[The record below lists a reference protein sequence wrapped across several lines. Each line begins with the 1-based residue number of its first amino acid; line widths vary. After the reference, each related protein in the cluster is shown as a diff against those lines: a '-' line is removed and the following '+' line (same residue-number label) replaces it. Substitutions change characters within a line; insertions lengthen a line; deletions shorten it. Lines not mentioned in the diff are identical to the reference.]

1 MDSRERTFTALEHR
15 EPDRIPVDFWASA
28 GFRQRLAAETGLSF
42 EQFLDAN
49 DVDLR
54 YIEGPTYTGP
64 SLAGKEPGTSR
75 DIWGVPR
82 KQVELELGEHREF
95 YREVV
100 HPPLAEAQSVQD
112 VDDYPFW
119 PSADDFDYTVVEGQC
134 DRVRDKGRV
143 VVFMGDRLN
152 RVAQLKPAM
161 YLRGVDAILL
171 DMAMRPDMA
180 RAIFGHI
187 RSFYTAYLERILD
200 AAGGKIDIVLTGD
213 DFGTQDG
220 LLVSP
225 RMWDDFLREGFREYI
240 ALVRAHGARAM
251 HHTCGAVAGLIPAMM
266 DCGLQILQSVQ
277 PEARG
282 MDAAR
287 LKEAFGDRLCFHG
300 GVSIQR
306 TLPHGTPQAVQ
317 AEVKRVAETLGCGG
331 GYIFCTAHNIQADTP
346 MENVK
351 ALLRSYREYGRRE
364 T

>member
-15 EPDRIPVDFWASA
+15 EPDTIPVDFWAST
-28 GFRQRLAAETGLSF
+28 GFRRRLSAETGRTF
-42 EQFLDAN
+42 EQFLDEH

-54 YIEGPTYTGP
+54 YIPGPDYTGP
-64 SLAGKEPGTSR
+64 SLTGQRPGVSV

-82 KQVELELGEHREF
+82 KQVELEVKGHRET
-95 YREVV
+95 YKEVIRS
-100 HPPLAEAQSVQD
+100 PLADADSVQA
-112 VDDYPFW
+112 VEDYPAW
-119 PSADDFDYTVVEGQC
+119 PSPDDFDYGVVEAQC
-134 DRVRDKGRV
+134 DRIREKGRV

-161 YLRGVDAILL
+161 YLRGVDTILL
-171 DMAMRPDMA
+171 DMAMRPEMA
-180 RAIFGHI
+180 RAVFGRI
-187 RSFYTAYLERILD
+187 RRFYMAYLERILE

-213 DFGTQDG
+213 DFGSQDG

-225 RMWDDFLREGFREYI
+225 RMWSDFLRDGFRGYI
-240 ALVRAHGARAM
+240 GLIRSYGVTAM
-251 HHTCGAVAGLIPAMM
+251 HHTCGAVAELIPEMI

-282 MDAAR
+282 MEPAG
-287 LKEAFGDRLCFHG
+287 LKEGFGDRLCFHG

-306 TLPHGTPQAVQ
+306 TLPYGTPQDVRR
-317 AEVKRVAETLGCGG
+317 EVEKLAGTLGRGG

-351 ALLRSYREYGRRE
+351 ALLSAYRSYG
-364 T
+364 TPTV